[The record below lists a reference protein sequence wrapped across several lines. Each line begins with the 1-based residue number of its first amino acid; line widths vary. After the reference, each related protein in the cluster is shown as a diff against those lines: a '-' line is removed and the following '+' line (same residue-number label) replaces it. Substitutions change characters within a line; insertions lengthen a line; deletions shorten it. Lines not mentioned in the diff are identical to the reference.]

1 MPNENGAP
9 EKKVLLTKTYQVTIE
24 YFEDGTNR
32 MTRSNDGF
40 NGLELIGL
48 SELIT
53 IEVREQLLG
62 NIRPDIIKREVM
74 EPSKDQI
81 NLP

>member
-1 MPNENGAP
+1 MSNKNGAT
-9 EKKVLLTKTYQVTIE
+9 EKKVIRTKMYKVTIE
-24 YFEDGTNR
+24 YYEDGTNTMIR
-32 MTRSNDGF
+32 MNDGF

-53 IEVREQLLG
+53 FEVREQLLG
-62 NIRPDIIKREVM
+62 NIRPDIIKREVV
-74 EPSKDQI
+74 ELSQKQT

>member
-1 MPNENGAP
+1 MSTENGAT
-9 EKKVLLTKTYQVTIE
+9 EKKVILTKMYKVTIE
-24 YFEDGTNR
+24 YYEDGTNTMIR
-32 MTRSNDGF
+32 MNDGF

-53 IEVREQLLG
+53 FEVREQLLG
-62 NIRPDIIKREVM
+62 NIRPDIIKREVV
-74 EPSKDQI
+74 ELSQNQT